1 MRIATKV
8 APFMSLF
15 ELSVGFVLSLSW
27 KTVEFFQEREFELNI
42 ILFSHLVDRFLR
54 KDRVGG
60 RA

>member
-27 KTVEFFQEREFELNI
+27 KTAEFFQDREFSIKHNSVLAP
-42 ILFSHLVDRFLR
+42 
-54 KDRVGG
+54 G
-60 RA
+60 